1 MTTDKYPIVAI
12 TGGIGSGKSYVCH
25 LFGERGIR
33 VYDCDSAAKRLMR
46 NSHQLQER
54 LTRLIGSDT
63 YIDGQLN
70 KAAVASFIMQND
82 NNVKAVNAIVH
93 PAVAEDFFESD
104 YTWMETAILY
114 DCGFDRYA
122 DIVIAVV
129 APIETRISRIMQRDG
144 ISRDKALE
152 WIGRQWSQDKV
163 ESLSD
168 FVVLNDGKRDL
179 DSQVRQLIA
188 LATKQGEER

>member
-1 MTTDKYPIVAI
+1 MTTDKYPVVAI

-33 VYDCDSAAKRLMR
+33 VYDCDNAAKRLMR

-152 WIGRQWSQDKV
+152 WIAKQMDQQEVQRRADY
-163 ESLSD
+163 
-168 FVVLNDGKRDL
+168 VVINDGILDL
-179 DSQVRQLIA
+179 APQIERIL
-188 LATKQGEER
+188 TKIK

>member
-1 MTTDKYPIVAI
+1 MKTDKYPVVAI
-12 TGGIGSGKSYVCH
+12 TGGIGSGKSYVCR

-33 VYDCDSAAKRLMR
+33 VYDCDSAAKRLMH
-46 NSHQLQER
+46 NSLLLQER
-54 LTRLIGSDT
+54 LTRLIGNDT

-70 KAAVASFIMQND
+70 KAAVASFMMKSD
-82 NNVKAVNAIVH
+82 DNVKAVNAIVH
-93 PAVAEDFFESD
+93 PAVADDFFESD

-129 APIETRISRIMQRDG
+129 APVETRISRIMQRDG

-152 WIGRQWSQDKV
+152 WIAKQMDQDEV
-163 ESLSD
+163 RRRAD
-168 FVVLNDGKRDL
+168 HIVVNDGIHDL
-179 DSQVRQLIA
+179 SPQI
-188 LATKQGEER
+188 ERILTQIKE

>member
-144 ISRDKALE
+144 IHPTRKGATL
-152 WIGRQWSQDKV
+152 
-163 ESLSD
+163 
-168 FVVLNDGKRDL
+168 
-179 DSQVRQLIA
+179 
-188 LATKQGEER
+188 LAKIIMEAITKK

>member
-1 MTTDKYPIVAI
+1 MKTDKYPVVAI
-12 TGGIGSGKSYVCH
+12 TGGIGSGKSYVCR

-33 VYDCDSAAKRLMR
+33 VYDCDSAAKRLMH
-46 NSHQLQER
+46 NSLQLQER
-54 LTRLIGSDT
+54 LTRLIGNDT

-70 KAAVASFIMQND
+70 KAAVASFMMKSD
-82 NNVKAVNAIVH
+82 DNVKAVNAIVH
-93 PAVAEDFFESD
+93 PAVADDFFESD

-129 APIETRISRIMQRDG
+129 APVETRISRIMQRDG

-152 WIGRQWSQDKV
+152 WIAKQMDQDEV
-163 ESLSD
+163 RRRAD
-168 FVVLNDGKRDL
+168 HIVVNDGIHDL
-179 DSQVRQLIA
+179 SQQI
-188 LATKQGEER
+188 ERILTQINE

>member
-1 MTTDKYPIVAI
+1 MTTDKYPVVVI

-152 WIGRQWSQDKV
+152 WIAKQMDQQEVQRRADY
-163 ESLSD
+163 
-168 FVVLNDGKRDL
+168 VVINDGTQDL
-179 DSQVRQLIA
+179 LSQIDRIL
-188 LATKQGEER
+188 TKIKE

>member
-152 WIGRQWSQDKV
+152 WIAKQMDQDEV
-163 ESLSD
+163 RRRAD
-168 FVVLNDGKRDL
+168 HIVVNDGIHDL
-179 DSQVRQLIA
+179 SPQI
-188 LATKQGEER
+188 ERILTQIKE

>member
-1 MTTDKYPIVAI
+1 MTTDKYPVVVI

-152 WIGRQWSQDKV
+152 WIAKQMDQQEVQRRADY
-163 ESLSD
+163 
-168 FVVLNDGKRDL
+168 VVINDGILDL
-179 DSQVRQLIA
+179 APQIERIL
-188 LATKQGEER
+188 TKIK

>member
-1 MTTDKYPIVAI
+1 MTTDKYPVVAI

-46 NSHQLQER
+46 HSHQLQER

-152 WIGRQWSQDKV
+152 WIAKQMDQQEVQRRADY
-163 ESLSD
+163 
-168 FVVLNDGKRDL
+168 VVINDGILDL
-179 DSQVRQLIA
+179 APQIERIL
-188 LATKQGEER
+188 TKIK

>member
-152 WIGRQWSQDKV
+152 WIAKQMDQQEVQRRADY
-163 ESLSD
+163 
-168 FVVLNDGKRDL
+168 VVINDGILDL
-179 DSQVRQLIA
+179 APQI
-188 LATKQGEER
+188 ERILTQIKE

>member
-152 WIGRQWSQDKV
+152 WIAKQMDQQEVQRRADY
-163 ESLSD
+163 
-168 FVVLNDGKRDL
+168 VVTNDGILDL
-179 DSQVRQLIA
+179 APQI
-188 LATKQGEER
+188 ERILTQIKE

>member
-152 WIGRQWSQDKV
+152 WIAKQMDQQEVQRRADY
-163 ESLSD
+163 
-168 FVVLNDGKRDL
+168 VVINDGILDL
-179 DSQVRQLIA
+179 APQIERII
-188 LATKQGEER
+188 TKIK